1 MKWKFLARVYKD
13 YKKVETKDL
22 PMGSELKRLSGC
34 REISSVVKMAGEHKR
49 ILKDGE
55 ILVPKS
61 LSDKIKSKLHVTH
74 SSDGMMILNTKHHI
88 FLPQIKLDLK
98 AYYEKCHKCL
108 EHKSTELSY
117 ENLHMRFEPKL
128 QVQADFCEYGR
139 ENFMLIVC
147 EISGFLKV
155 TKQGP
160 RVLKRQSKLCVN
172 GGLLMADHIGAKLM
186 GA

>member
-1 MKWKFLARVYKD
+1 M
-13 YKKVETKDL
+13 
-22 PMGSELKRLSGC
+22 
-34 REISSVVKMAGEHKR
+34 
-49 ILKDGE
+49 
-55 ILVPKS
+55 
-61 LSDKIKSKLHVTH
+61 SKLHVTH
-74 SSDGMMILNTKHHI
+74 SSDGMMILNTKRRI

-117 ENLHMRFEPKL
+117 ENLHMRFEPGL
-128 QVQADFCEYGR
+128 QVQANFCEYGG

-186 GA
+186 GAQVIRKNSEKSVKSWGSK